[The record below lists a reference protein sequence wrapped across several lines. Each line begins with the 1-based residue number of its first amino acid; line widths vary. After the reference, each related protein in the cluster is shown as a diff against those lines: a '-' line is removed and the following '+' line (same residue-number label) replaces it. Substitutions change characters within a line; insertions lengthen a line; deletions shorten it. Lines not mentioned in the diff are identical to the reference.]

1 MKLLSTVFA
10 LSVSLGQLLHADRIE
25 EKTWQ
30 FTFDMPVEK
39 WTGIQFDDSSW
50 EEGYGGFGTRKTPGS
65 RVSTNWK
72 SKNIWLRQVIDLDRI
87 PQGPA
92 FYLFHDEDTEIYLN
106 GTKVDQFKGHVTEYK
121 IAPLSAGGKK
131 LLRKGKNLIAVHC
144 RQTQGGQAIDVHLID
159 GRETPE
165 LPPARLPEHPFITEL
180 MTEWGEKVTV
190 QNVWEEYPRP
200 ALVRDQ
206 WTNLNGEWNYAIAPV
221 DLVKP
226 KEWSG
231 KILVPF
237 AVESKLSRVQRLL
250 RPNQALWYQRDLS
263 LSGKEGE
270 RTILNFE
277 VVDYEMIAWVN
288 GERVGSH
295 VGGNL
300 PFSFDITDALK
311 DGKGSLLVR
320 VTDATGGYQLKGKQV
335 LDPHGIWYTPVSEIW
350 QTVWVEQVPEEH
362 IKSLTVTTKMDG
374 TVMVKVNGTDAA
386 AKVVISLDGKEI
398 VTGVGSGM
406 ITLLVPLPHL
416 WSPDS
421 PAL

>member
-1 MKLLSTVFA
+1 M
-10 LSVSLGQLLHADRIE
+10 
-25 EKTWQ
+25 
-30 FTFDMPVEK
+30 
-39 WTGIQFDDSSW
+39 
-50 EEGYGGFGTRKTPGS
+50 
-65 RVSTNWK
+65 
-72 SKNIWLRQVIDLDRI
+72 
-87 PQGPA
+87 
-92 FYLFHDEDTEIYLN
+92 
-106 GTKVDQFKGHVTEYK
+106 
-121 IAPLSAGGKK
+121 
-131 LLRKGKNLIAVHC
+131 
-144 RQTQGGQAIDVHLID
+144 ID

-190 QNVWEEYPRP
+190 ENVWEEYPRP

-386 AKVVISLDGKEI
+386 AKVVILLDGKEI
-398 VTGVGSGM
+398 VTV
-406 ITLLVPLPHL
+406 LDLE
-416 WSPDS
+416 
-421 PAL
+421 

>member
-25 EKTWQ
+25 EKAWQ
-30 FTFDMPVEK
+30 FTFDKPVEK

-87 PQGPA
+87 PQDPA

-165 LPPARLPEHPFITEL
+165 LPPAGLPEHPFITEL

-190 QNVWEEYPRP
+190 ENVWEEYPRP

-335 LDPHGIWYTPVSEIW
+335 LDPHGIWYTPVSGIW